1 MPERPQ
7 APLQKLEDK
16 LFDQEDESALLL
28 KQSDTE
34 IITRASFSTMYQ
46 YATRRDYILI
56 SIGLISNVLFSC
68 LPVILVLKIGDVI
81 EIMGQFQGDLEHFYE
96 EERETAIIQF
106 CLGILTV
113 IFSWVAVASF
123 IKLGNRQGLYWKKAY
138 FASVVNKPMKWYD
151 KHNPSELGSAIDMD
165 CNAIEHA
172 LGEKVMLVVSSLVF
186 FVACWILAFFISL
199 ELTILALAMLP
210 FQIGAAYIVQKAS
223 VQASIE
229 SQEKY
234 KVAGGIAEESLEGV
248 KTISS
253 CNAQET
259 RAKDYQREL
268 EPLKRSTTLMGI
280 VHGFGWSMFFVVLF
294 AFSGV
299 LFYISA
305 YIITENPD
313 LWISTS
319 NIEAK
324 EVVMIF
330 FATGMSSFYL
340 GTAVPCIQFIESG
353 RVAAA
358 RVDRMI
364 KKNKKFD
371 GDKKIIRLK
380 GNIDFEDV
388 YFNYPSNP
396 SVNILQGIS
405 FSVKPGE
412 SLALVGET
420 GSGKST
426 IIQLIEGFYYCSS
439 GSVKIDGVDIKQYD
453 LSTIRELIALVNQEP
468 ILFNCSIKENIKM
481 GNVYSIDKEVEA
493 AAREAE
499 ATEFIESL
507 PEKYDTWVGLKGSQL
522 SGGQKQRIA
531 IARAM
536 IKKPKILLLDEATSA
551 LDMNTEK
558 KIQITLDKVMKG
570 RTTIIVAQRLS
581 TIRNAKRVLVLDS
594 GKVIESGTYE
604 SLLEADGAF
613 TRLLNIQAKVEN
625 DSEHSLE
632 TLKSQGKSQEVA
644 YKQIEIIEKRPGET
658 FGRILGLLKKYW
670 AWVSIALVASIIS
683 GLTFPLFGYL
693 FSDNIISMLGFTN
706 SDMVDDTKFN
716 MCILLVEA
724 GVILISLTLLCG
736 ALARISA
743 LYTYDLRFQGLNSLL
758 YYDQKFYDQPNT
770 SPPSLSYRLGTDCE
784 KISNVGGPVIGLQ
797 LLVAAALTGGI
808 IVAMQHNVILSLVV
822 IAMLP
827 LVIISNAKGEMLTI
841 NGIANNDL
849 RQTSAIASDA
859 LTNIKTVHSFNR
871 QVLFQEKYNNATVEE
886 NKNVMKD
893 AHMNG
898 FMFGFRYLVL
908 YILWGVMAWFG
919 AYRVKEGELDIEDM
933 LVVFFCIL
941 FSSWGFMVVG
951 ALIPDIG
958 GGLESAKNMFEIID
972 YEPEINANSNQ
983 GITDPIKG
991 TFEFK
996 DVVFKY
1002 ENRNILVLKSV
1013 NFIAQ
1018 AGTTV
1023 GITGTTGSGKST
1035 IAQLLLR
1042 FYDPTSGEVL
1052 LDGKPL
1058 KLYNVRHLRD
1068 SVCWV
1073 GQEPILFKGSILYN
1087 LQLANPSVTREE
1099 AASAMT
1105 KAQAADVLQRYGLD
1119 SDVGLRGNRL
1129 SGGQKQRLAIARA
1142 IVRKPKVLVL
1152 DESTSALDTITEAN
1166 LQKRLK
1172 DEKFA
1177 IIAIAHRLK
1186 TIQDFDQ
1193 IILIEKGSVVETGT
1207 HDKLMKIPNGYYKKL
1222 YQSSE

>member
-1 MPERPQ
+1 M
-7 APLQKLEDK
+7 
-16 LFDQEDESALLL
+16 
-28 KQSDTE
+28 
-34 IITRASFSTMYQ
+34 
-46 YATRRDYILI
+46 
-56 SIGLISNVLFSC
+56 
-68 LPVILVLKIGDVI
+68 
-81 EIMGQFQGDLEHFYE
+81 
-96 EERETAIIQF
+96 
-106 CLGILTV
+106 
-113 IFSWVAVASF
+113 
-123 IKLGNRQGLYWKKAY
+123 
-138 FASVVNKPMKWYD
+138 
-151 KHNPSELGSAIDMD
+151 
-165 CNAIEHA
+165 
-172 LGEKVMLVVSSLVF
+172 
-186 FVACWILAFFISL
+186 
-199 ELTILALAMLP
+199 
-210 FQIGAAYIVQKAS
+210 QKAS

-625 DSEHSLE
+625 D
-632 TLKSQGKSQEVA
+632 
-644 YKQIEIIEKRPGET
+644 
-658 FGRILGLLKKYW
+658 
-670 AWVSIALVASIIS
+670 
-683 GLTFPLFGYL
+683 
-693 FSDNIISMLGFTN
+693 
-706 SDMVDDTKFN
+706 
-716 MCILLVEA
+716 
-724 GVILISLTLLCG
+724 
-736 ALARISA
+736 
-743 LYTYDLRFQGLNSLL
+743 
-758 YYDQKFYDQPNT
+758 
-770 SPPSLSYRLGTDCE
+770 
-784 KISNVGGPVIGLQ
+784 
-797 LLVAAALTGGI
+797 
-808 IVAMQHNVILSLVV
+808 
-822 IAMLP
+822 
-827 LVIISNAKGEMLTI
+827 
-841 NGIANNDL
+841 
-849 RQTSAIASDA
+849 
-859 LTNIKTVHSFNR
+859 
-871 QVLFQEKYNNATVEE
+871 
-886 NKNVMKD
+886 
-893 AHMNG
+893 
-898 FMFGFRYLVL
+898 
-908 YILWGVMAWFG
+908 
-919 AYRVKEGELDIEDM
+919 
-933 LVVFFCIL
+933 
-941 FSSWGFMVVG
+941 
-951 ALIPDIG
+951 
-958 GGLESAKNMFEIID
+958 
-972 YEPEINANSNQ
+972 
-983 GITDPIKG
+983 
-991 TFEFK
+991 
-996 DVVFKY
+996 
-1002 ENRNILVLKSV
+1002 
-1013 NFIAQ
+1013 
-1018 AGTTV
+1018 
-1023 GITGTTGSGKST
+1023 
-1035 IAQLLLR
+1035 
-1042 FYDPTSGEVL
+1042 
-1052 LDGKPL
+1052 
-1058 KLYNVRHLRD
+1058 
-1068 SVCWV
+1068 
-1073 GQEPILFKGSILYN
+1073 
-1087 LQLANPSVTREE
+1087 
-1099 AASAMT
+1099 
-1105 KAQAADVLQRYGLD
+1105 
-1119 SDVGLRGNRL
+1119 
-1129 SGGQKQRLAIARA
+1129 
-1142 IVRKPKVLVL
+1142 
-1152 DESTSALDTITEAN
+1152 
-1166 LQKRLK
+1166 
-1172 DEKFA
+1172 
-1177 IIAIAHRLK
+1177 
-1186 TIQDFDQ
+1186 
-1193 IILIEKGSVVETGT
+1193 
-1207 HDKLMKIPNGYYKKL
+1207 
-1222 YQSSE
+1222 